1 MYTPRAMRTESM
13 KESMKEMEMDDL
25 ILSKLAWAFGTVVV
39 YGLLRWRL
47 MVATHEFRVR
57 TGAEAYAFGQQADP
71 KQPEGRVLVFW
82 AERAYRPTT
91 PWLLVFSL
99 LVAILR
105 PNSGRRSSTNNAEAA
120 SATQALNVRLFWA
133 LISTSPLACIL
144 ALLVLTAALLW
155 RSYVEALRDGITTA
169 IVRVKSAPRAAPA

>member
-1 MYTPRAMRTESM
+1 MRTLRAMWTEST
-13 KESMKEMEMDDL
+13 KEIEMDDL
-25 ILSKLAWAFGTVVV
+25 ILSKLVWAFGTVVV

-57 TGAEAYAFGQQADP
+57 TGEEAYAFGQQADP
-71 KQPEGRVLVFW
+71 KQPEDQVLVSW

-91 PWLLVFSL
+91 PWLLVLSL
-99 LVAILR
+99 LGAVLR
-105 PNSGRRSSTNNAEAA
+105 PNSGRRSSMRNAEAA

-144 ALLVLTAALLW
+144 ALVVLAVALLW

-169 IVRVKSAPRAAPA
+169 MGRVRSAPRVAHT